1 MKKLFLVLAAFV
13 VLVSSSSAQLSF
25 FTAKDA
31 YNYIKTK
38 NLLDGY
44 KLTSLMAIQN
54 SQIPMAEVDLLA
66 GKGKIWVATA
76 KSNDET
82 DTIPKGLLLM
92 SILGNIS
99 HQDVD
104 ASTESTVGMQSL
116 GETWVNSTEVA
127 VKIKENEQ
135 FVKFINDNDDKFQ
148 MVIMGLLYH
157 PQFNTEVWMTSAMVS
172 EETVGGCLY
181 NATSADQI
189 ECTFMMTSIQDAV
202 SKMLA
207 AVPNPAKDMLS
218 IELPE
223 QGETEYYIYNEVGNI
238 VKSDKSNFGDKL
250 LLNVNDLPNGV
261 YSILINNAGKTFN
274 SRVTVVR

>member
-1 MKKLFLVLAAFV
+1 MKKLILVLAAFV

-25 FTAKDA
+25 FSAKDA
-31 YNYIKTK
+31 YNYIKT
-38 NLLDGY
+38 NNVLDGY

-92 SILGNIS
+92 SIAGIIS

-104 ASTESTVGMQSL
+104 ASTESTVGMQPL
-116 GETWVNSTEVA
+116 GENWVNSTEVA
-127 VKIKENEQ
+127 TKIKENEQ
-135 FVKFINDNDDKFQ
+135 FVKFINDNEDNFE
-148 MVIMGLLYH
+148 MVILGLLYNA
-157 PQFNTEVWMTSAMVS
+157 QFNTEVWMTSAMVS

-181 NATSADQI
+181 NAASADQI